1 MKLLK
6 PIIGAITLGML
17 LVGSVHAD
25 EKLSKEEF
33 KKKIESI
40 MNAPK
45 VLTIDSPEQYIYN
58 LDTTQF
64 VKGLMYETS
73 IVLKF
78 LSENS
83 KDKQKLAEFNRE
95 FTTNSQCFSIVI
107 GNADNH
113 FKTLFELTL
122 KTPEEKANFNEA
134 YSYMVDTLPPY
145 QLDAQY
151 SDLCKE
157 EKIKANQY
165 YEKHKKS

>member
-6 PIIGAITLGML
+6 PIISILTLGIFL
-17 LVGSVHAD
+17 ATNVQAD
-25 EKLSKEEF
+25 EKLSKEDF

-45 VLTIDSPEQYIYN
+45 VLNIDTAEQYIYN

-73 IVLKF
+73 IVLRF

-95 FTTNSQCFSIVI
+95 FTTNSKCFSIVV

-113 FKTLFELTL
+113 FKTIFELTL
-122 KTPEEKANFNEA
+122 RTPEAKENFNEA

-145 QLDAQY
+145 QLDNEYEQ
-151 SDLCKE
+151 LCKE
-157 EKIKANQY
+157 EKIKANKY
-165 YEKHKKS
+165 YEEHKKS